1 MYKEIIISVVILV
14 FIFGL
19 NYITEKNTDKTV
31 DTMNE
36 NLRAVRE
43 DLVKEDIDKE
53 KIKED
58 TFKAYDKWEELDGAM
73 AYYIEHDELE
83 KVKTAIT
90 SVKSYVEMEEYS
102 QSVEAIDKCI
112 YILEHIR
119 HREMFKMDNIF

>member
-1 MYKEIIISVVILV
+1 MYKETIISIVILV

-36 NLRAVRE
+36 KLRIVRE
-43 DLVKEDIDKE
+43 NLVKEEINKE
-53 KIKED
+53 QVKED
-58 TFKAYDKWEELDGAM
+58 TNKAYDKWEELDDAM

-90 SVKSYVEMEEYS
+90 TVKSYVETEEYS
-102 QSVEAIDKCI
+102 QSIEAIDRCI

-119 HREMFKMDNIF
+119 EREMFRMDNIF

>member
-1 MYKEIIISVVILV
+1 MYKETIISIVILI

-19 NYITEKNTDKTV
+19 NYITEKNTDETV
-31 DTMNE
+31 NTMSE
-36 NLRAVRE
+36 NLKAVRQ
-43 DLVKEDIDKE
+43 DLVKDDIDKE
-53 KIKED
+53 QIKQD
-58 TFKAYDKWEELDGAM
+58 TFKAYDKWEELDDTM

-102 QSVEAIDKCI
+102 QSIEAIDKCI

-119 HREMFKMDNIF
+119 QREMFRMDNIF

>member
-1 MYKEIIISVVILV
+1 MYKETIISIAILV

-31 DTMNE
+31 DAMNE
-36 NLRAVRE
+36 NLRIIRE

-53 KIKED
+53 QIKQD
-58 TFKAYDKWEELDGAM
+58 TFKAYDKWEELDDAM

-90 SVKSYVEMEEYS
+90 TVKSYIETEEYS
-102 QSVEAIDKCI
+102 QSIEAIDRCM

-119 HREMFKMDNIF
+119 QREMFRMDNIF